1 MKCQS
6 IWKFFCPTTLCSLF
20 YGYVEECCVI
30 PPWTKASERYVS
42 FFNQEGG
49 IGIFGFG
56 VLAIFSSVFRFCC
69 SFRFADFTQFS
80 IWFTWPDPWSS
91 LWSDPIR
98 SDPNFVD
105 AAGEL
110 FYCFVAS
117 VDRQTP
123 QMVGCASSDFI
134 LLYATMTTKQNQYW
148 ENVSC
153 IYRVFSSSKWFVRR

>member
-30 PPWTKASERYVS
+30 TPWTKASERYIS

-98 SDPNFVD
+98 SDPNFCRRRRGAFLLLCRQCWRTNVPNS
-105 AAGEL
+105 GMCL
-110 FYCFVAS
+110 FWSHLTVCCNDDRTKPVLRKCFLHLSHFFFFQVIC
-117 VDRQTP
+117 T
-123 QMVGCASSDFI
+123 
-134 LLYATMTTKQNQYW
+134 
-148 ENVSC
+148 
-153 IYRVFSSSKWFVRR
+153 